1 MVFPAIEKFAENIR
15 AKCNLELQWA
25 KCKVYLREGE
35 LPPET
40 PDGLTL
46 RGFLCFGIPIGSEAY
61 VTHKLQEQAN
71 EIIKDGERARQV
83 LGSNYQSLWSTL
95 RLSIANRFQYW
106 MQPSLCEPVARE
118 LDNALWNILGSLQRV

>member
-40 PDGLTL
+40 PD
-46 RGFLCFGIPIGSEAY
+46 AY
-61 VTHKLQEQAN
+61 LILVIFFH
-71 EIIKDGERARQV
+71 
-83 LGSNYQSLWSTL
+83 
-95 RLSIANRFQYW
+95 NR
-106 MQPSLCEPVARE
+106 
-118 LDNALWNILGSLQRV
+118 ILGQENFPLKSA